1 MKSSAKAI
9 NSPGLGGKPRM
20 PLSSRIRKQG
30 REFKAQGWLQAMAIP
45 GIIWLIIF
53 CYIPMYGVVIAFK
66 DYRPGSGFFSGE
78 WVGLKH
84 FIAFFSDKYAI
95 QAVWNTLKVSVI
107 KLLVG
112 FPAPILFALL
122 LNELQCKP
130 FKKVVQS
137 VSYLPFFV
145 SWVVMW
151 GILYSLLNLNGPLNQ
166 ILVASGLVSEPIP
179 IMASEKTFI
188 PLAVL
193 SDLWKGIGWNSI
205 LYLAAISSVPQEM
218 YESAYLDGA
227 NRLQRC
233 MHITLP
239 SIMPT
244 ITIMLILAISGILGS
259 NFDQHL
265 LLSNATNITVARTID
280 TYVYQIGIGT
290 GRFSYATAVNL
301 WRSVISFFLLIGAD
315 RLSRKVS
322 HGERG
327 LF

>member
-1 MKSSAKAI
+1 MKSRAKVAP
-9 NSPGLGGKPRM
+9 SPGLGGKPRS
-20 PLSSRIRKQG
+20 PLVSRLRKGG
-30 REFKAQGWLQAMAIP
+30 REFKAQGWLQLMAIP

-53 CYIPMYGVVIAFK
+53 CYIPMYGIVIAFK
-66 DYRPGSGFFSGE
+66 DYRPGGGFFAGD

-95 QAVWNTLKVSVI
+95 QSVWNTLKISFI

-122 LNELQCKP
+122 LNELQGKR

-166 ILVASGLVSEPIP
+166 ILMSMGLISEPIP
-179 IMASEKTFI
+179 FLSSEETFI
-188 PLAVL
+188 PVAVI

-205 LYLAAISSVPQEM
+205 LYLAAISSVPQDM

-227 NRLQRC
+227 NRFQRC
-233 MHITLP
+233 VHITLP

-244 ITIMLILAISGILGS
+244 ITIMLILAVSGILGS

-265 LLSNATNITVARTID
+265 LLSNASNITVARTID
-280 TYVYQIGIGT
+280 TYVYQIGIGS

-301 WRSVISFFLLIGAD
+301 WRSVISFFLLLAAD